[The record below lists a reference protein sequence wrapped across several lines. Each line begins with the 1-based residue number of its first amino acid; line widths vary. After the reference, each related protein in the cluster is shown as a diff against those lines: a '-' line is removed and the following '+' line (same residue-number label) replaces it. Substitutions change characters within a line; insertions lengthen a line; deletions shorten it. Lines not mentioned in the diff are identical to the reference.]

1 MEVTITAS
9 MSWVDMVSNIGGS
22 LGLCAGISVLSLVEV
37 LFWATKVIATNVKRG
52 ECK

>member
-1 MEVTITAS
+1 MQVTITAS

-37 LFWATKVIATNVKRG
+37 LFWTTKFIATKFKRS
-52 ECK
+52 K